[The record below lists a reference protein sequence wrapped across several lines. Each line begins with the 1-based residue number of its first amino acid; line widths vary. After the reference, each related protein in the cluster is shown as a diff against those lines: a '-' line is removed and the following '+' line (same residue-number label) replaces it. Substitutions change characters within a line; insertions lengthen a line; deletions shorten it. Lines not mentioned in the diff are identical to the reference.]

1 MLSGERHG
9 MPRLPFFRSERNLER
24 QLLRKSV
31 VSMDAGRE
39 RCNDCGRTPLV
50 GERVHHYARGARV
63 CELCRPRHD
72 SEPERSQLVRHAEG
86 PPAVRLLARA
96 A

>member
-1 MLSGERHG
+1 MAYGPAGGRRGRAGGERQD

-24 QLLRKSV
+24 QLLRNS
-31 VSMDAGRE
+31 
-39 RCNDCGRTPLV
+39 DCGRTPLV
-50 GERVHHYARGARV
+50 GERVHHYARGTRV
-63 CELCRPRHD
+63 CELCRPRRD
-72 SEPERSQLVRHAEG
+72 SEPEHSQLVRHGEG